1 MSAITAKASRKMKKY
16 AVLTR
21 EPRCFLGSFDFS
33 WEQRK
38 FGEITSK
45 YEDPVPTPHDG
56 YYRLGIRSHAKG
68 TFHSYV
74 AKGQELETA
83 QMHRVAAGNFIVNIT
98 FGWEH
103 AVAITDKNDAGK
115 LVSHRFPQFSFAE
128 GMVPEFFRYV
138 IVDERFR
145 HHLWLASPGGAG
157 RNRVLKL
164 DEMLNYLMRFPS
176 RDEQIKIAEF
186 FRHLDN
192 LITLHQRKFEKL
204 TNVKKSMLEKMFP
217 QNGSS
222 YPEIRFKGF
231 TDPWEQRKVSD
242 LAEKTYGGGTPTT
255 SNEAYWNGDI
265 PWIQSSD
272 VVDGKLLGV
281 EPRKWITQ
289 DGLNN
294 SAAQLIPGN
303 SIAIITRVGVGKL
316 AFMPYS
322 YATSQDFLSLSKLN
336 AEPLF
341 TVYACYKKLQSEL
354 NAVQGTSIKGITK
367 DELLAKNIMVPRY
380 AEQQQIGA
388 FFKQLDHLITLHQRK
403 CALLFSSFQALISM
417 MFTTSTFS
425 WEQRKAIDIADY
437 SKGNGYSKGDLTD
450 AGTPIILYGRLYTK
464 YQFAISEVDTFAVPR
479 NGAVYSQGNEV
490 IVPASGETAEDIARA
505 SAVEKS
511 GVLLGGDLNILRPFD
526 FINPLFL
533 ALAISNGEPQKELAK
548 KAQGKSVVHIHNTDI
563 QEVTIAYPSRTEQ
576 DRIVSVFRQLDNL
589 ITLHQRKGKA
599 AVSGCSNDANN
610 SKGVCCKARDF
621 GYKCHKKDESK

>member
-1 MSAITAKASRKMKKY
+1 MTKKSDAPAIRFK
-16 AVLTR
+16 
-21 EPRCFLGSFDFS
+21 GFS
-33 WEQRK
+33 DAWEQRK

-138 IVDERFR
+138 IVDEKFR

-231 TDPWEQRKVSD
+231 TDPWEQRK
-242 LAEKTYGGGTPTT
+242 LG
-255 SNEAYWNGDI
+255 
-265 PWIQSSD
+265 D
-272 VVDGKLLGV
+272 VVKEIIRNDPESEAPIMMITANNGFIEQSERYAFNNAGESLKKYILLKKGELAYNHGASKLRPYGSCFALTTAENARIPFVYHCFSAENQNAEFMSIELNGA
-281 EPRKWITQ
+281 EIENQLRKIVSSGARM
-289 DGLNN
+289 DGLLNI
-294 SAAQLIPGN
+294 S
-303 SIAIITRVGVGKL
+303 
-316 AFMPYS
+316 FDEY
-322 YATSQDFLSLSKLN
+322 TSVS
-336 AEPLF
+336 
-341 TVYACYKKLQSEL
+341 
-354 NAVQGTSIKGITK
+354 
-367 DELLAKNIMVPRY
+367 
-380 AEQQQIGA
+380 
-388 FFKQLDHLITLHQRK
+388 
-403 CALLFSSFQALISM
+403 
-417 MFTTSTFS
+417 
-425 WEQRKAIDIADY
+425 
-437 SKGNGYSKGDLTD
+437 
-450 AGTPIILYGRLYTK
+450 
-464 YQFAISEVDTFAVPR
+464 
-479 NGAVYSQGNEV
+479 
-490 IVPASGETAEDIARA
+490 
-505 SAVEKS
+505 
-511 GVLLGGDLNILRPFD
+511 VLLPGT
-526 FINPLFL
+526 
-533 ALAISNGEPQKELAK
+533 E
-548 KAQGKSVVHIHNTDI
+548 
-563 QEVTIAYPSRTEQ
+563 EQ
-576 DRIVSVFRQLDNL
+576 DRIADFFRHLDNL
-589 ITLHQRKGKA
+589 ITLHQRELEKLQ
-599 AVSGCSNDANN
+599 NI
-610 SKGVCCKARDF
+610 
-621 GYKCHKKDESK
+621 KKSMLEKMFV